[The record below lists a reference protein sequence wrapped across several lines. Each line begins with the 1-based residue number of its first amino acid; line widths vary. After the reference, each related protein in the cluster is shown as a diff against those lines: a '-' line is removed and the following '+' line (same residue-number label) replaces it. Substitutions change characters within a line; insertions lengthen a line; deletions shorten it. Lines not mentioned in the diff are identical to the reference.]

1 MRRGFKTHAKRLAL
15 EVRAELG
22 LDASVRFDPY
32 ELAVEYGIPVYTL
45 SDLALHEDAR
55 QAGAHYALDRPS
67 TFSAALIPVGNGRFI
82 LDNDYHAPVRRR
94 NSVSHEMSHVLLEH
108 GFTSVLFT
116 CDGCRSIDKDKEE
129 EADWLAGELLIP
141 YAAAERAARLDLTD
155 EQVAQMF
162 DVSTQLAA
170 MRMNFSGARIIVAR
184 KRRYA
189 SQLRA

>member
-1 MRRGFKTHAKRLAL
+1 MRRGFKTEAKKLAL
-15 EVRAELG
+15 GVRAELG
-22 LDASVRFDPY
+22 LGASARFDPY
-32 ELAVEYGIPVYTL
+32 ALAHEYGIPVYSL
-45 SDLALHEDAR
+45 SELAQHEDMR
-55 QAGAHYALDRPS
+55 HAGAHYALDRPS
-67 TFSAALIPVGNGRFI
+67 TFSAALVPLGNGRFI

-108 GFTSVLFT
+108 AFTSILLT
-116 CDGCRSIDKDKEE
+116 CDGCRSIDRDKEG

-170 MRMNFSGARIIVAR
+170 MRMNYSGARIIVAR